1 MRMAKRQNSR
11 RAGFEK
17 CPIPWKELMLIT
29 CKCNENYLGNALNV
43 YMFSDSSDN

>member
-17 CPIPWKELMLIT
+17 CPILWKKL
-29 CKCNENYLGNALNV
+29 
-43 YMFSDSSDN
+43 SDGSRESFRIRWHAHPEKMMHFEGIKF